1 MLRRGLSGAGGYHPR
16 DPMDTSEDPRAE
28 GPPGR
33 AEGSVRRSA
42 EEEFER
48 LRAEVSALRRTE
60 AELTKAKTAA
70 EAASRAKSEFLANMS
85 HELRTPLAAIL
96 GYAEML
102 REEAEEGVDQ
112 SRLTDLG
119 RIHAAGTNLLALIDA
134 VLEMAR
140 LEAGKTLL
148 LVEPFDL
155 RALVGEAVSA
165 VTPAAERNGN
175 RVEVVEAGP
184 AGTVRG
190 DARKVRDVLSR
201 LLDNAVKFT
210 SNGTVTVTLGPAPG
224 GTVRISVADTGIGI
238 DPGQMATLF
247 SPFVQGDESPARRF
261 GGTGL
266 GLALTQRICRLM
278 GGDLTAESE
287 PGKGSTFTVTLPV
300 EYRGPAVNVEPGSE
314 GALPARPAVGPSVP
328 PPSSH
333 PRPFRGR
340 LLLVIDD
347 DPNVRDLM
355 VRNLGRA
362 GYPVVT
368 AWGGEEGL
376 RLARVLRP
384 SAIILDVLMP
394 QMNGWDVLSAVK
406 ADPDLAGVPVVL
418 TTVLD
423 EAARSFARG
432 ASAFVRKPV
441 DFDQLAGLLEG
452 LVRE

>member
-1 MLRRGLSGAGGYHPR
+1 MLRRGRALAGGYHPR
-16 DPMDTSEDPRAE
+16 DPMGTIEETGAG
-28 GPPGR
+28 GPPGE
-33 AEGSVRRSA
+33 AEGGIPRSP
-42 EEEFER
+42 EEELAR
-48 LRAEVSALRRTE
+48 LKAEVSALRRTE

-70 EAASRAKSEFLANMS
+70 EAASRAKSAFLANMS

-102 REEAEEGVDQ
+102 REEADEGVAQ

-119 RIHAAGTNLLALIDA
+119 RIHAAGTSLLALIDA

-155 RALVGEAVSA
+155 AALVGEAVA
-165 VTPAAERNGN
+165 AATPAAAKNGN
-175 RVEVVEAGP
+175 RVEVVETAP

-201 LLDNAVKFT
+201 LLDNAAKFT
-210 SNGTVTVTLGPAPG
+210 SNGTVTVTFGPAAD
-224 GTVRISVADTGIGI
+224 GTVRVAVADTGIGI
-238 DPGQMATLF
+238 DPEQMAALF
-247 SPFVQGDESPARRF
+247 SPFVQGDGSPARRF

-278 GGDLTAESE
+278 GGDLVAESE

-300 EYRGPAVNVEPGSE
+300 EYRGPAVDMEPGSD
-314 GALPARPAVGPSVP
+314 GTLPARPASSPVAPAP
-328 PPSSH
+328 PP

-394 QMNGWDVLSAVK
+394 QMNGWDVLAAVR